1 MLSGTKTISLDDPAS
16 WPGPRT
22 VNLKRCGDGFGFT
35 LRHFIV
41 YPPDSAVQE
50 HLQFEAVGGAPHADT
65 EGGIRKKKSGKISNL
80 EPMDTIFVKHVKE
93 GGPAQQAGLNTG
105 DRIVSVNGESVTGKT
120 YSQVIALIQ
129 QSKENLQLLVVPKD
143 EDVLQLAYQNSAYS
157 GFRDPYRGS
166 AAEIPS
172 PPSLDIQSN
181 KSLARMQSA
190 SYASLRQQSKSASS
204 ELAESTG
211 SLSSVRSRESGG
223 SSNSVDVAG
232 NDARFKGSKVEISRR
247 SSESALGKMVERF
260 ERIGG
265 EGQGYSPQQR
275 RGPLS
280 QKVRFRIQD
289 GTTVID
295 TTVGH
300 TAGNETTDTASS
312 KSVSMSTQ
320 TDTKKQEACGSTP
333 REESFV
339 NELRWAHRSSMH
351 LKADH
356 ARSSSEPVA
365 DLSSS
370 RDSPH
375 LRHLGEFRRG
385 SSPHGDKQPVG
396 HPLRRIDEGR
406 LVYGSKESVSSV
418 RSDPTAGIRVTTERG
433 ETGGKTIHIKIPKS
447 QSLDVQAGYTPETS
461 RKGTTVDVESRSAAK
476 RIPVSSTTVAA
487 RTAQFET
494 RVQKTTPT
502 TQRHSTEWEAKRYP
516 LQVRKDSDQSSSAK
530 MFVPETSDMTG
541 IHYATRVRV
550 TSDGEIAS
558 IPSPATEKTSSK
570 EDFSGKKTSLVRKES
585 YIHAV
590 EAGSARATGGGANL
604 KKTLTVN
611 VRKSSSGGV
620 TTVTSSSTAIPM
632 ETASK
637 LSSGTHAQA
646 NISSSAMSAADH
658 ADHSAPACN
667 TGTDHTVVVLREKNV
682 NTGAEGVRSTRR
694 SSYLMATSPEA
705 DQLTSEDDVFS
716 DKEQYHT
723 PQRMPSIRK
732 LKSFFGENTPKI
744 QEATEESLAVRRSSE
759 SATMSVISTDVIK
772 EGWLNYRQSVN
783 EKGKR
788 VSGAKWKEAWAVL
801 KGNMLYVCKER
812 RAGPMTVAIGDEH
825 PISIKGSIPD
835 IAYDYTKRKNVFRLL
850 THSTVNCVEYLF
862 QAENHDDMLSWISAI
877 QNNSGQDDEEA
888 VGSRELI
895 LKRHTQYGDLLK
907 PRIIVRSAVKLFLS
921 PQATGRAAPSPTIQL
936 RGLTRRPKGSQPS
949 PSTFRKAIKGPEDYV
964 GSVKTKQNWKE
975 WFRKLGPKTSSSPE
989 PIGMFCVH
997 LEECTPSGSNEYV
1010 PLIVELCCTIV
1021 EAKGLEVIGIY
1032 RIPGNSS
1039 GVAHLQEELNKGIE
1053 NINLDDEKWG
1063 DTNIISS
1070 LLKSFFRKLPDPLV
1084 TNSMYG
1090 RFIEANRHKES
1101 RKRMWALRELVHA
1114 LPDHHFETLKF
1125 LVLHLKKVSSKSY
1138 INKMEVRN
1146 LAIVFGPTL
1155 VRTTQDNMAIM
1166 IQDMSDQCR
1175 IVESIIRH
1183 SEWFFDPDVEG
1194 KPIPVD
1200 PTDIDPV
1207 TSITQLLNGGGG
1219 GRVEEVEVRP
1229 SAIGDS
1235 TSDNTPDPV
1244 KKISSDYISQDVN
1257 IQEIVRAIIGA
1268 AVVKQQQALREEQ
1281 QQQLQHSY
1289 SDDEEGF
1296 SKDYFTRGIRLRR
1309 SFQPRKSSSSEHI
1322 NLNMQDSQVKVCPTE
1337 ELKTPSRHNSESS
1350 LDMISKV
1357 TEQLDRSANASSLS
1371 SRKMHY
1377 YAVSK
1382 HQPYSPDLTRDTSSP
1397 AHWKDSVVTRRPLTG
1412 RSTSRATFSL
1422 SQHYYSRYDLETRA
1436 RQMKENYKRH
1446 KVIPDKEYIER
1457 QHRQA
1462 IKDLENEEGG
1472 KEVVND
1478 ILSRSAQQR
1487 QIVIKL
1493 SDVTK
1498 EIAELSQKQDELDD
1512 GVEKSLPRIPARLD
1526 GNHPKADVASVTSDY
1541 STTSSS
1547 NFATLE
1553 SKRSTSSSFADTLN
1567 TREEKRQRSNNTSD
1581 SLSHQDSDLDSNL
1594 ELDFAGNFDD
1604 HLKKLLDPDYD
1615 FPSLKK
1621 DSDPST
1627 CMQHVKTQVPNKL
1640 YDRTDGRTTSLPQQH
1655 HEHRRGNVEVSVRRS
1670 SRQNT
1675 VISHSRTT
1683 SSSKG
1688 LIECQ
1693 GNIADP
1699 PTKSE
1704 QEMIARNAEEARRY
1718 RKKLKSKETE
1728 DIKGG
1733 RQRKSVRRRHTLGG
1747 GKDFPEYRS
1756 LNSLLSADSKR
1767 DNEKKVSALE
1777 RLKPQCASRELS
1789 LQGWI
1794 ERERLRNSTPNLTLD
1809 SLSGGRNLEVVDID
1823 FEGRSRRISSPD
1835 LSDLKN
1841 RKFTFKSSKD
1851 PHPQKLTKH
1860 VAKFYDIESYL

>member
-1 MLSGTKTISLDDPAS
+1 MLSGAKTTISLDDPAS

-50 HLQFEAVGGAPHADT
+50 HLQYEAGGAPPEDT
-65 EGGIRKKKSGKISNL
+65 EGGIRKKKSSKISSL

-172 PPSLDIQSN
+172 PPSLDIQAN

-190 SYASLRQQSKSASS
+190 SYASLRQQSISS
-204 ELAESTG
+204 ELAAESTG
-211 SLSSVRSRESGG
+211 SLSSIRSRDSG

-232 NDARFKGSKVEISRR
+232 NDARLKTTKVEISRR

-260 ERIGG
+260 ERIGEAG
-265 EGQGYSPQQR
+265 GYSPQER
-275 RGPLS
+275 RGPMS

-289 GTTVID
+289 GNTVID
-295 TTVGH
+295 TAVGRMA
-300 TAGNETTDTASS
+300 TNETTDNTSS
-312 KSVSMSTQ
+312 KLVSMGTQ
-320 TDTKKQEACGSTP
+320 TDTKKQEAEGGAT

-351 LKADH
+351 LKPDH
-356 ARSSSEPVA
+356 SRSSSEPVP
-365 DLSSS
+365 DSSSS

-385 SSPHGDKQPVG
+385 SSSQG
-396 HPLRRIDEGR
+396 LRRIDEGK
-406 LVYGSKESVSSV
+406 YGSKESVSSV

-433 ETGGKTIHIKIPKS
+433 ESGGKTIHIKIPKS

-461 RKGTTVDVESRSAAK
+461 RRGGTTVDVESRSVAK

-494 RVQKTTPT
+494 RVQKKVSTPT
-502 TQRHSTEWEAKRYP
+502 IQRHSTDWEPKRSTSTK
-516 LQVRKDSDQSSSAK
+516 V
-530 MFVPETSDMTG
+530 FVPETSEQKVDMTG
-541 IHYATRVRV
+541 IHYATRVRI

-558 IPSPATEKTSSK
+558 STEK

-585 YIHAV
+585 YIHAM
-590 EAGSARATGGGANL
+590 EAGSVRATGAST
-604 KKTLTVN
+604 KTVTVN
-611 VRKSSSGGV
+611 VRKGSSGGV
-620 TTVTSSSTAIPM
+620 TTVTASSTAIPM
-632 ETASK
+632 EMASK
-637 LSSGTHAQA
+637 LHVSSGTHAQA
-646 NISSSAMSAADH
+646 NISSSPAAGLTT
-658 ADHSAPACN
+658 AACSTSN
-667 TGTDHTVVVLREKNV
+667 DHTVVVLREKNV
-682 NTGAEGVRSTRR
+682 NTGADQVRSTRR

-705 DQLTSEDDVFS
+705 DQLSPESDDVFS
-716 DKEQYHT
+716 NKEQYT

-759 SATMSVISTDVIK
+759 SVTTSTADVIK
-772 EGWLNYRQSVN
+772 EGWLNYRLSIN

-801 KGNMLYVCKER
+801 KAHMLYICKER
-812 RAGPMTVAIGDEH
+812 RAGPVTVAVGDEH

-850 THSTVNCVEYLF
+850 THSSVNCVEYLF

-877 QNNSGQDDEEA
+877 QNNAAQDDEEA

-975 WFRKLGPKTSSSPE
+975 WFRRLGPKTSASPE
-989 PIGMFCVH
+989 PIGMFGVH

-1090 RFIEANRHKES
+1090 RFIEANRHKDS

-1125 LVLHLKKVSSKSY
+1125 LVGHLKKVASKSY

-1183 SEWFFDPDVEG
+1183 SDWFFDPEVEG

-1219 GRVEEVEVRP
+1219 SRVEEVEVRP

-1235 TSDNTPDPV
+1235 TSDNSADP
-1244 KKISSDYISQDVN
+1244 KKIGSTFIAQDVN
-1257 IQEIVRAIIGA
+1257 IQEIVRVIVGA
-1268 AVVKQQQALREEQ
+1268 AVLKQQQAVREE
-1281 QQQLQHSY
+1281 QQLQHSY

-1322 NLNMQDSQVKVCPTE
+1322 NQGSEVKVNSTE
-1337 ELKTPSRHNSESS
+1337 DLKTPSRHNSESS
-1350 LDMISKV
+1350 LDRISKA
-1357 TEQLDRSANASSLS
+1357 TEQLDRSVGNVSNLS

-1377 YAVSK
+1377 YSVSK
-1382 HQPYSPDLTRDTSSP
+1382 HQPYSPDLTRDSSSHAP
-1397 AHWKDSVVTRRPLTG
+1397 WQDSVVRRPLSD

-1498 EIAELSQKQDELDD
+1498 EIAELSQKHDELDD
-1512 GVEKSLPRIPARLD
+1512 GVEKSLSRISADSRVGRLD

-1553 SKRSTSSSFADTLN
+1553 SKRSTSSSLVDTLN
-1567 TREEKRQRSNNTSD
+1567 TRDEKRQRNNNTSD
-1581 SLSHQDSDLDSNL
+1581 CLSHQDSDLDSNL
-1594 ELDFAGNFDD
+1594 ELDFAGTFDD

-1615 FPSLKK
+1615 FPSSKK

-1627 CMQHVKTQVPNKL
+1627 CMQQVKTQMPNQL
-1640 YDRTDGRTTSLPQQH
+1640 YERTDGRMLQQH
-1655 HEHRRGNVEVSVRRS
+1655 NEHRRGNVEVSVRRS
-1670 SRQNT
+1670 SRQT
-1675 VISHSRTT
+1675 SRTT
-1683 SSSKG
+1683 SVSKG
-1688 LIECQ
+1688 LTEPQ
-1693 GNIADP
+1693 GNIADM
-1699 PTKSE
+1699 SE

-1733 RQRKSVRRRHTLGG
+1733 RQRRSVRRRHTLGG

-1794 ERERLRNSTPNLTLD
+1794 ERERLRNSTPNLTSD
-1809 SLSGGRNLEVVDID
+1809 SLSGGRNLEIVDID

-1841 RKFTFKSSKD
+1841 RKFTLKSSKD

>member
-50 HLQFEAVGGAPHADT
+50 HLQYEAGGGPPPEDT
-65 EGGIRKKKSGKISNL
+65 EGGIRKKKSGKLSNL

-190 SYASLRQQSKSASS
+190 SYASLRQQSISS
-204 ELAESTG
+204 DLAAESTG
-211 SLSSVRSRESGG
+211 SLSSIRSRDSGG
-223 SSNSVDVAG
+223 SSTSVDIAG
-232 NDARFKGSKVEISRR
+232 KNDARFKSSNVEISRR

-260 ERIGG
+260 ERIG
-265 EGQGYSPQQR
+265 EAQGYSPQER
-275 RGPLS
+275 RTPLS

-289 GTTVID
+289 GNTVID
-295 TTVGH
+295 TTVGRS
-300 TAGNETTDTASS
+300 NEVTDTTSS
-312 KSVSMSTQ
+312 KSTSMGSQ
-320 TDTKKQEACGSTP
+320 TDVRKQEAGGSNA
-333 REESFV
+333 REESSFV

-351 LKADH
+351 LKPDH
-356 ARSSSEPVA
+356 SRSSSEPVA
-365 DLSSS
+365 DSSNRETS
-370 RDSPH
+370 H
-375 LRHLGEFRRG
+375 LRHLGDYRRG
-385 SSPHGDKQPVG
+385 GSPRGDKDERKQ
-396 HPLRRIDEGR
+396 HSLRKIDEGMR
-406 LVYGSKESVSSV
+406 VYGSKESVSSV
-418 RSDPTAGIRVTTERG
+418 RSDPTAGIRVTTERR
-433 ETGGKTIHIKIPKS
+433 ETGGKTIHIKIPKA
-447 QSLDVQAGYTPETS
+447 QSLDVQAGYTPEIGRKTS
-461 RKGTTVDVESRSAAK
+461 VDVESRSSAK

-494 RVQKTTPT
+494 RVQKTASTPT
-502 TQRHSTEWEAKRYP
+502 IQRHSTDWEPKRYP
-516 LQVRKDSDQSSSAK
+516 LQGKKDSDQSTGTK
-530 MFVPETSDMTG
+530 TFVPETSDQKVDMSG

-558 IPSPATEKTSSK
+558 VSVPAN
-570 EDFSGKKTSLVRKES
+570 EDSTGKKTSLVRKES
-585 YIHAV
+585 YIHAM
-590 EAGSARATGGGANL
+590 EAGSARTAGSGANL

-611 VRKSSSGGV
+611 VRKSSSGGL
-620 TTVTSSSTAIPM
+620 TSSSTAAIPM
-632 ETASK
+632 DMTSK
-637 LSSGTHAQA
+637 LCSGTHAQA
-646 NISSSAMSAADH
+646 IVTCSVAAAQADNTSAS
-658 ADHSAPACN
+658 CN
-667 TGTDHTVVVLREKNV
+667 TSNDHTVVVLREKNV
-682 NTGAEGVRSTRR
+682 NSGADQLRSTRR

-705 DQLTSEDDVFS
+705 DQLTPEGDDVFT
-716 DKEQYHT
+716 DKEPYHT

-759 SATMSVISTDVIK
+759 SAPLPITASDVIK
-772 EGWLNYRQSVN
+772 EGWLNYRLSIN

-801 KGNMLYVCKER
+801 KGHMLYVCKDR
-812 RAGPMTVAIGDEH
+812 RTGPLTVAVGDEN

-877 QNNSGQDDEEA
+877 QNNSAQDDEEA

-975 WFRKLGPKTSSSPE
+975 WFRKLGPKASTSPE
-989 PIGMFCVH
+989 PIGMFGVH

-1084 TNSMYG
+1084 TNHMYG
-1090 RFIEANRHKES
+1090 RFIDANRHKDS
-1101 RKRMWALRELVHA
+1101 RKRMWSLRELVHA

-1125 LVLHLKKVSSKSY
+1125 LVGHLKKVASKSY

-1183 SEWFFDPDVEG
+1183 SDWFFDPEVEG

-1219 GRVEEVEVRP
+1219 GRVEEVEVR
-1229 SAIGDS
+1229 SSTIGDS
-1235 TSDNTPDPV
+1235 TADNSADP
-1244 KKISSDYISQDVN
+1244 KTICSADVN
-1257 IQEIVRAIIGA
+1257 IQEIVRTIVGA
-1268 AVVKQQQALREEQ
+1268 AVIKQEQALRAE
-1281 QQQLQHSY
+1281 QQLQHSY

-1309 SFQPRKSSSSEHI
+1309 SFQPRKSSSSEQL
-1322 NLNMQDSQVKVCPTE
+1322 NLNMQGSDVKVSPSE

-1350 LDMISKV
+1350 LDRISKV
-1357 TEQLDRSANASSLS
+1357 TEQLDRSVANTSNLS

-1382 HQPYSPDLTRDTSSP
+1382 HQPYSPDLTKETSSP
-1397 AHWKDSVVTRRPLTG
+1397 HANWKDSVTHRPVAG

-1498 EIAELSQKQDELDD
+1498 EIAELSQKHDELDD
-1512 GVEKSLPRIPARLD
+1512 GVEKSLSRIPADSRAARLD

-1553 SKRSTSSSFADTLN
+1553 SKRSTSSSLTDTLN
-1567 TREEKRQRSNNTSD
+1567 NREEKRQRSNNISD

-1615 FPSLKK
+1615 FPSKK
-1621 DSDPST
+1621 DSDPSI
-1627 CMQHVKTQVPNKL
+1627 CMQHVKSQVPNKL
-1640 YDRTDGRTTSLPQQH
+1640 YDRTDGRIAGQQH
-1655 HEHRRGNVEVSVRRS
+1655 NDHRRGNVEVSVGRS
-1670 SRQNT
+1670 SRQMNT
-1675 VISHSRTT
+1675 VVSHSRTT
-1683 SSSKG
+1683 SASKG
-1688 LIECQ
+1688 MTESQ
-1693 GNIADP
+1693 GNIVDSP
-1699 PTKSE
+1699 SMSD

-1733 RQRKSVRRRHTLGG
+1733 RHRKSVRRRHTLGG

-1756 LNSLLSADSKR
+1756 LNSLLSAESKR
-1767 DNEKKVSALE
+1767 DNEKRVSALE

-1794 ERERLRNSTPNLTLD
+1794 ERERLRNSTPNLTFD